1 MIDISFEDV
10 GFSTELLLY
19 LDVLADQGRV
29 LILLRPRVG
38 SIPSVLC
45 TFPRCLIKGFLEIV
59 DFMLFLDSYNIVWY
73 QGIMFMCSL
82 INGHS

>member
-1 MIDISFEDV
+1 MIDIGFENV
-10 GFSTELLLY
+10 GFSTQLLLY
-19 LDVLADQGRV
+19 LDVLTNQGRV

-59 DFMLFLDSYNIVWY
+59 DFMLLFDSDDIVWY
-73 QGIMFMCSL
+73 Q
-82 INGHS
+82 